1 MKKLFAMLLVFC
13 LMTGCSA
20 QPQETSA
27 APAQP
32 QDTAVA
38 PVEVSYPEIP
48 AAALD
53 YMTYAT
59 QENQDIR
66 VSYPLDMLTP
76 DTEVY
81 PMTFYLNDSLETD
94 FFANINI
101 QKSIEFPGVLDESAL
116 EEFMEAFGAQYA
128 ASGMTITLSE
138 LRTLHGQPV
147 IYLEAVTQIT
157 DTVIDIMI
165 EQGILTEEY
174 IESIGGRDILKALPP
189 TYNTGIYGVVDS
201 HIAMYTASYQDE
213 AHRQPLIDVMTVLFS
228 NTEILG

>member
-81 PMTFYLNDSLETD
+81 PMTFYLNDSL
-94 FFANINI
+94 
-101 QKSIEFPGVLDESAL
+101 K
-116 EEFMEAFGAQYA
+116 
-128 ASGMTITLSE
+128 
-138 LRTLHGQPV
+138 RTFLP
-147 IYLEAVTQIT
+147 ISTY
-157 DTVIDIMI
+157 
-165 EQGILTEEY
+165 
-174 IESIGGRDILKALPP
+174 RKA
-189 TYNTGIYGVVDS
+189 
-201 HIAMYTASYQDE
+201 
-213 AHRQPLIDVMTVLFS
+213 
-228 NTEILG
+228 